1 MMRVLVTAA
10 TRHGATEE
18 IAAAI
23 GEVLA
28 GRGLDPT
35 VAAPEQVKGVDGD
48 DAVVLGSAVYAGHW
62 LKPARELVGPYQDVG
77 LSGR

>member
-1 MMRVLVTAA
+1 MRVLVTAA
-10 TRHGATEE
+10 TRHGATAE

-35 VAAPEQVKGVDGD
+35 VAAPEQVKGVDGTTRSCW
-48 DAVVLGSAVYAGHW
+48 AVPSTPGTG
-62 LKPARELVGPYQDVG
+62 
-77 LSGR
+77 